1 MLSRSLLSDRKDFC
15 KGSMQDPRGRGEGGS
30 VGGGGSRAGP
40 GRGGVGWLFV
50 RCGGKDV
57 PC

>member
-1 MLSRSLLSDRKDFC
+1 
-15 KGSMQDPRGRGEGGS
+15 